1 MNDLYADS
9 CSCCGGELH
18 DLADD
23 TEDWDKIYSD
33 IARQLLNGADLNTDA
48 IYNLTAAQLMAA
60 MNKGL
65 GGTSFDDNDSRI
77 ALQKAFKANL
87 EQFSY
92 AKTLTQFKLFK
103 DAMFNHKGQI
113 QSFETVKKAVFETG
127 EVFNKNYLRAEHQ
140 FVTQSAIMAH
150 KWETLD
156 SEYLEFT
163 TVGDSRVRPE
173 HKLFDKFTALKSDPI
188 WKRLYT
194 PLSWGCRCTVIPG
207 IAKNLSKEY
216 DSNWANK
223 VVDPLVKGTIF
234 DNNVGISK
242 KIFTDKH
249 PYFKANPI
257 VLTMVNSPN
266 PEELKALRKAKDLEI
281 KEWAKI
287 NIPEIG
293 KIIKLENF
301 QTGEI
306 HISRAAIKSICG
318 HFSSSDLKEVSK
330 HIVTKLKNCKYI
342 DSAPLNPESHNYEK
356 KLRQG
361 VTKFH
366 YYEFEWNKQKFRL
379 NTEEIDGKIEKP
391 YAANLIIKK

>member
-1 MNDLYADS
+1 MYGSRCD
-9 CSCCGGELH
+9 CCGGEVH

-23 TEDWDKIYSD
+23 TGDWDKIYED
-33 IARQLLNGADLNTDA
+33 IARQLLNGEDLNTAA
-48 IYNLTAAQLMAA
+48 IYNKTAAQLIAA
-60 MNKGL
+60 MNNGL
-65 GGTSFDDNDSRI
+65 GGTSFDDGDSRQ
-77 ALQKAFKANL
+77 ALQNAFKANL
-87 EQFSY
+87 KEFSY

-103 DAMFNHKGQI
+103 EAMFNDKGQT
-113 QSFETVKKAVFETG
+113 QSFETVKKAVADTG
-127 EVFNKNYLRAEHQ
+127 NIFNKNYLAAEHQ

-163 TVGDSRVRPE
+163 TVGDSRVRLE
-173 HKLFDKFTALKSDPI
+173 HKLFDKFTALKTDPI
-188 WKRLYT
+188 WRRLYT
-194 PLSWGCRCTVIPG
+194 PLDWGCRCTVIPG
-207 IAKNLSKEY
+207 ISKNVSKEY
-216 DSNWANK
+216 DSKWANE

-242 KIFTDKH
+242 VIFTDKH
-249 PYFKANPI
+249 TYYKAKPS
-257 VLTMVNSPN
+257 VLKMVNSPSS
-266 PEELKALRKAKDLEI
+266 EEVKVARKAKDLEI
-281 KEWAKI
+281 KEWAKA

-293 KIIKLENF
+293 KIIKEKNF

-306 HISRAAIKSICG
+306 HISRASIKSIG
-318 HFSSSDLKEVSK
+318 DHFSNPDLKEVSK
-330 HIVTKLKNCKYI
+330 HIVIKLKECKYI

-366 YYEFEWNKQKFRL
+366 YYEFEWNKQFFRL
-379 NTEEIDGKIEKP
+379 NTEEINGKIEKP

>member
-1 MNDLYADS
+1 MNDLYGSRCD
-9 CSCCGGELH
+9 CCGGELH

-23 TEDWDKIYSD
+23 TEDWDKIYDD
-33 IARQLLNGADLNTDA
+33 IARQLINGEDLNTDA
-48 IYNLTAAQLMAA
+48 IYNRTAAQLIAA

-77 ALQKAFKANL
+77 ALQKAFTHNI

-103 DAMFNHKGQI
+103 DAMFNDKGEI
-113 QSFETVKKAVFETG
+113 QSFATVKKAVFETG
-127 EVFNKNYLRAEHQ
+127 EIFNKNYLAAEHQ

-173 HKLFDKFTALKSDPI
+173 HKLFDKFTALKTDPI

-207 IAKNLSKEY
+207 ISKNISKEY
-216 DSNWANK
+216 DSDWANK

-234 DNNVGISK
+234 DNNVGITK

-249 PYFKANPI
+249 PYFKATGVKMTEPE
-257 VLTMVNSPN
+257 NSN
-266 PEELKALRKAKDLEI
+266 LKTQRVVI
-281 KEWAKI
+281 RNWAKENIVGKTI
-287 NIPEIG
+287 NHP
-293 KIIKLENF
+293 
-301 QTGEI
+301 
-306 HISRAAIKSICG
+306 
-318 HFSSSDLKEVSK
+318 D
-330 HIVTKLKNCKYI
+330 
-342 DSAPLNPESHNYEK
+342 
-356 KLRQG
+356 
-361 VTKFH
+361 
-366 YYEFEWNKQKFRL
+366 
-379 NTEEIDGKIEKP
+379 IEKP
-391 YAANLIIKK
+391 IHFTVTGIKEALNQPHKFIVEKNDAIKNIKRLIENSEFVKTDIDTKGRGFKYHYLKTTINKEDSFIVIREVGKETSFFSIVEKLKK